1 MKNKKIIYFSLA
13 VLLLAIGLTAL
24 FLTRDDE
31 DDPSLTR
38 QEMAQRRQIV
48 LDSLHHMQTIK
59 KAIAL
64 VYKNE
69 RVSLPTTDIL
79 LEEIVKLAD
88 MDLSNGQWDDLGVY
102 TTEYFIYVG
111 GCYSTWCYAE
121 ANRKDN
127 AYSLLIRHD
136 GKKWVTQACAT
147 QNTELGRTVCQRL
160 KKRGWHYQEGEI

>member
-13 VLLLAIGLTAL
+13 VLLLALGTTAL
-24 FLTRDDE
+24 FLTRDNDE
-31 DDPSLTR
+31 DPSLTR
-38 QEMAQRRQIV
+38 QEIAQRRQIV
-48 LDSLHHMQTIK
+48 LDSLHHMHTIK
-59 KAIAL
+59 KAMELYI
-64 VYKNE
+64 K
-69 RVSLPTTDIL
+69 RRDRLPTTDIL

-127 AYSLLIRHD
+127 SYSLLIRHD
-136 GKKWVTQACAT
+136 GKKWITQACAT
-147 QNTELGRTVCQRL
+147 QNSELGRTVCKRL
-160 KKRGWHYQEGEI
+160 QKEGWLYHDGEI